1 MKEQYDALKNRVL
14 TGALIA
20 IVLALVVIFSHI
32 SWVLNT
38 AMACLCLQAIFELY
52 RATDLKD
59 NKPVYYI
66 SNAVAIAVTILPII
80 RLECVIAV
88 LFAIAVVFFLYLML
102 NVKNIN
108 SFKPWSS
115 LLIAVMFTFF
125 FKSMSGIRAMENG
138 VYLLGMTILVPVIT
152 DISAY
157 FVGKS
162 CGKHKLAP
170 TISPKKTIEG
180 SIGGTVSA
188 VIILVLIAW
197 ILNVTNVKSVNYGI
211 LIVYLLLAS
220 GIAQFGD
227 LALSSVKRIVGIKD
241 YGDLLPG
248 HGGILDRFDSLLF
261 VLPFTYL
268 FFLYAGSIFI

>member
-1 MKEQYDALKNRVL
+1 
-14 TGALIA
+14 
-20 IVLALVVIFSHI
+20 
-32 SWVLNT
+32 
-38 AMACLCLQAIFELY
+38 
-52 RATDLKD
+52 
-59 NKPVYYI
+59 
-66 SNAVAIAVTILPII
+66 
-80 RLECVIAV
+80 
-88 LFAIAVVFFLYLML
+88 
-102 NVKNIN
+102 
-108 SFKPWSS
+108 
-115 LLIAVMFTFF
+115 
-125 FKSMSGIRAMENG
+125 MSGIRAMENG